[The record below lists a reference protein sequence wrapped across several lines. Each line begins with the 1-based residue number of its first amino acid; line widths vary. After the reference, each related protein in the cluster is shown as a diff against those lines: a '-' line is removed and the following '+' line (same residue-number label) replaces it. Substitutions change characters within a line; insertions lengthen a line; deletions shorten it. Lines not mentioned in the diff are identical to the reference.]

1 MRWLL
6 LLMFTGVAAFGAP
19 LPEIKTGTH
28 PQPIEI
34 WETPWCSGSVSTS
47 LAFLVGEAGGATFE
61 VQTTPQQTLM
71 SETCDVRVESAFG
84 QLAHIHGIAVARL
97 KSSQEA
103 SPYVPLDPGWGRIR
117 HLQKGQKILLLIHD
131 HEGPSFG
138 HEALVPLTD
147 ATKDLPDILR
157 RTGFSPGRFTAGDL
171 QVLQMASPHLHD
183 QVLQE
188 GAGERQKL
196 AQEENWPAWGVAG
209 LLVAFGLVMWW
220 RWKTQPEGRPA
231 GCC

>member
-1 MRWLL
+1 MRWL
-6 LLMFTGVAAFGAP
+6 LLMFTGVAALGAP
-19 LPEIKTGTH
+19 LPEIKTGSH

-34 WETPWCSGSVSTS
+34 WETPCYSGSVPTS
-47 LAFLVGEAGGATFE
+47 AAFLVGEAGETASE

-84 QLAHIHGIAVARL
+84 QLEQIQGIQVARL
-97 KSSQEA
+97 KSSQEG
-103 SPYVPLDPGWGRIR
+103 SPYVPVDPAWGRIR
-117 HLQKGQKILLLIHD
+117 HLKKGQKILLLLHD

-138 HEALVPLTD
+138 HEALIVLTD
-147 ATKDLPDILR
+147 GTKHLPDILR
-157 RTGFSPGRFTAGDL
+157 RTGFIPSKFTHADL
-171 QVLQMASPHLHD
+171 QVLKLASPLLHD

-188 GAGERQKL
+188 GASERQKL
-196 AQEENWPAWGVAG
+196 SQEENWPAWGVAG